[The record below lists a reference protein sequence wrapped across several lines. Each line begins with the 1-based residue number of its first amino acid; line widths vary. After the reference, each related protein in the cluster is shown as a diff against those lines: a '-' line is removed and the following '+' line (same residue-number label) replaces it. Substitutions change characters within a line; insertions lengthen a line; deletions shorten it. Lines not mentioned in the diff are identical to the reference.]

1 MNSIVIEN
9 YKNQSIISKYIS
21 NVDGNTNYFIA
32 KNNETVLLII
42 GVKYLGWDS
51 EIFNKKIGLFDIYYG
66 DIEINFIDLVM
77 KKVNEY
83 CIEEKYD
90 CLFAKSSVKQYNL
103 MHLLE
108 SDGYKLMD
116 SIVTLK
122 TNLSNKVIEE
132 CNYETRI
139 LEESDLDNVLCII
152 DNLYKYGRFY
162 VDLEL
167 NNEDVNKLYKQWI
180 TNEIKNNQVDVVGI
194 EVSGKVVGFIS
205 CKYRNNNET
214 NKKEGIISLVGIDK
228 SYQGLGIGKQLVKSV
243 LCYFKRKNIND
254 IYVGTQIDNL
264 SALNLYISNGFK
276 ITSSVNSF
284 HKWIDKI

>member
-1 MNSIVIEN
+1 MNSIITGN
-9 YKNQSIISKYIS
+9 YKNRSIISKYIS
-21 NVDGNTNYFIA
+21 NIDENTNYFIA
-32 KNNETVLLII
+32 KNNEKVLLIVGI
-42 GVKYLGWDS
+42 KYLGWDS
-51 EIFNKKIGLFDIYYG
+51 KIFNKKIGLFDICYG
-66 DIEINFIDLVM
+66 DIEISSIDLVM

-122 TNLSNKVIEE
+122 IDLSNKVIEG

-139 LEESDLDNVLCII
+139 LEKSDLSDVLGII

-162 VDLEL
+162 ADLEL
-167 NNEDVNKLYKQWI
+167 NKEDVNKLYKQWI
-180 TNEIKNNQVDVVGI
+180 TNEIRNNQVDVVGI
-194 EVSGKVVGFIS
+194 EVDGKVVGFIS

-214 NKKEGIISLVGIDK
+214 NKKEGIISLVGINK
-228 SYQGLGIGKQLVKSV
+228 SYQGLGIGKQLMKSV
-243 LCYFKRKNIND
+243 LCYFKKKNIDD
-254 IYVGTQIDNL
+254 IYVGTHIDNL

-276 ITSSVNSF
+276 ITGSTNSF

>member
-1 MNSIVIEN
+1 MTNIIIEN
-9 YKNQSIISKYIS
+9 FKNQSVISKYIA
-21 NVDGNTNYFIA
+21 NIDENTNYFIA
-32 KNNETVLLII
+32 KDDDQAVLIV

-66 DIEINFIDLVM
+66 DIEISFIDLVM

-90 CLFAKSSVKQYNL
+90 CLFAKSSAKQYNV

-108 SDGYKLMD
+108 ANGYKFMD

-132 CNYETRI
+132 CNYETRV
-139 LEESDLDNVLCII
+139 LKESDLDDVLGII
-152 DNLYKYGRFY
+152 DNLYKHGRFY
-162 VDLEL
+162 ADLEL

-180 TNEIKNNQVDVVGI
+180 TNEIRNNQIDVVGI
-194 EVSGKVVGFIS
+194 EVNSKVVGFVS
-205 CKYRNNNET
+205 CKYINNNET
-214 NKKEGIISLVGIDK
+214 NKEEGIISLVGIDK
-228 SYQGLGIGKQLVKSV
+228 TYQGMGIGKQLMKSV
-243 LCYFKRKNIND
+243 LYYYKKKNID
-254 IYVGTQIDNL
+254 EIYVGTQIDNL
-264 SALNLYISNGFK
+264 SALNFYIANGFR
-276 ITSSVNSF
+276 ITSSTNSF